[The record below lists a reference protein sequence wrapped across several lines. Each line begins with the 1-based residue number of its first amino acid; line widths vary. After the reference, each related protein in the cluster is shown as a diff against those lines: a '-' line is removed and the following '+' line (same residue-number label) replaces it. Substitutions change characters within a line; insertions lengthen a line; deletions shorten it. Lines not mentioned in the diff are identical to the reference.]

1 MRNDNKDKSVNKRVK
16 KSSFLPNVYQ
26 ELLIKY
32 GIIFW
37 HFADRIACKIK
48 KIGTI
53 YEDVIGKVY
62 REEREIFNLK
72 NSKNILH
79 IGCGSYPITAM
90 ILAEM
95 DDVKITTIDSNKKS
109 LKYADKVVR
118 KRGLENKIKTD
129 YGDGTS
135 YPLKE
140 FDTII
145 VSGCSV
151 PKIKVLTY
159 ILQNAEPKT
168 RIITRTSYTDVESL
182 INALNLQNDITV
194 VKKIDFHPPPSSYWT
209 AYYLEKK

>member
-1 MRNDNKDKSVNKRVK
+1 MQIR
-16 KSSFLPNVYQ
+16 
-26 ELLIKY
+26 
-32 GIIFW
+32 W
-37 HFADRIACKIK
+37 FAREVLKI
-48 KIGTI
+48 
-53 YEDVIGKVY
+53 
-62 REEREIFNLK
+62 
-72 NSKNILH
+72 
-79 IGCGSYPITAM
+79 
-90 ILAEM
+90 
-95 DDVKITTIDSNKKS
+95 
-109 LKYADKVVR
+109 
-118 KRGLENKIKTD
+118 D

-182 INALNLQNDITV
+182 INALNLQDDITV